1 MLVNDEG
8 SDGDRADGVRHP
20 VDLQLEWVLG
30 KMPQKEFQMERLA
43 PTLLPL
49 SLPAELTV
57 RDALQRVLRLPAVA
71 SKRYLTNKVVSFAKI
86 VFVVVVFFI
95 VPAFCDSIPTLLP
108 PSFRWIAL

>member
-1 MLVNDEG
+1 MFVFIFLFYFFTQIVLVNDEG

-30 KMPQKEFQMERLA
+30 KMPQKEFQMERRA

-86 VFVVVVFFI
+86 YI
-95 VPAFCDSIPTLLP
+95 YI
-108 PSFRWIAL
+108 